1 MSRTTDQTL
10 ASPTSSKG
18 DPIASGFASLESTLL
33 AQETC
38 YRRLRE
44 LVGARREAIRTADLE
59 LLKTTLDEERLTI
72 TRVAELDR
80 TRTEIATSLAKRLGA
95 IPAQSREQ
103 KLPPVSTLA
112 SKAPSPLRDRI
123 LALAE
128 RLRIEIEAVRHESS
142 LVRNAAETLAQHV
155 AGILQSVSS
164 AFATTKTYGRGGRF
178 ATAAAIRSID
188 IKS

>member
-1 MSRTTDQTL
+1 MSRP
-10 ASPTSSKG
+10 A
-18 DPIASGFASLESTLL
+18 DPIADGFASLESTLL

-44 LVGARREAIRTADLE
+44 LVATRREAIRTADLE
-59 LLKTTLDEERLTI
+59 LLKTTLDEERRVI

-80 TRTEIATSLAKRLGA
+80 TRTDVATALAKRLGA
-95 IPAQSREQ
+95 LPAPSSPREQ
-103 KLPPVSTLA
+103 RVPPMSTLA
-112 SKAPSPLRDRI
+112 AKAPTPLRDRL
-123 LALAE
+123 LAIAD
-128 RLRIEIEAVRHESS
+128 RLRIEIEAVRHESGV
-142 LVRNAAETLAQHV
+142 VRAAAETLAQHV

-178 ATAAAIRSID
+178 ATAGAIRSID